1 MRLNKLAASTIAS
14 IVLFGSVGQL
24 AVGAQPASASTKEAA
39 TLKAELVNINFKR
52 RGRRSFR
59 RNFKRHGRRS
69 FRHHGR
75 RNFRRSFR
83 HHGRRNFRRNAI
95 GNDKRYLKF
104 DKVFSTGNNFD
115 EKIIRVRL
123 F

>member
-1 MRLNKLAASTIAS
+1 MRLNKLAASAIAS
-14 IVLFGSVGQL
+14 VVLLGGVGQL
-24 AVGAQPASASTKEAA
+24 AANAQPVSANAEEAP

-52 RGRRSFR
+52 HSRRS
-59 RNFKRHGRRS
+59 FKRHGRRS
-69 FRHHGR
+69 FRHHG
-75 RNFRRSFR
+75 RRSFR

-104 DKVFSTGNNFD
+104 DKAFSTGNNRD

>member
-1 MRLNKLAASTIAS
+1 MRLNKLAASAIAS
-14 IVLFGSVGQL
+14 VVLLGGVGQL
-24 AVGAQPASASTKEAA
+24 AANAQPVSANAEEAA

-52 RGRRSFR
+52 HSRRS
-59 RNFKRHGRRS
+59 FKRHGRRS

-75 RNFRRSFR
+75 RSFRRSFR

-104 DKVFSTGNNFD
+104 DKAFSTGNNRD